1 MPMESQGRTRGA
13 VRRGV
18 QRSRHAAHRVRNW
31 SATVRGRLILAGAG
45 VAALIVLSLA
55 LIGLPHVFRGPTVHS
70 FAGDIGAS
78 TAAHVQAVESATGVR
93 LVPGTIADVMVD
105 GDAFFPRLWADLRE
119 AERTIAI
126 VAYYWGNGAVLD
138 TTARILAKRARAGV
152 AVRVVYDAFGA
163 GDLAPMY
170 FDSLRAAG
178 VRLAEFRPLRWY
190 SLDRATHRTHVRA
203 VVIDGRVGY
212 TGGFGIDDKW
222 LGDGSS
228 PGHWH
233 ETNVRFTGPA
243 VTQLE
248 AAFVAHWAEAAGELL
263 AAPPADSTAAPL
275 PAAAGAGE
283 PLSGIIHSP
292 AGIGSSRAE
301 RLLALSVAVARRRL
315 WITNA
320 YFVPDDDFV
329 RMLTGA
335 AARGVDVRVLTNGS
349 GTDVK
354 STWYA
359 GRFRYRQLLEGGVR
373 IFEFQ
378 PTVLHAKTLLADD
391 AWVGLGTVN
400 FDNRSLAYNDEVA
413 FLALDTRLGLRMDS
427 LFRADAARSREIT
440 LDEFRRRPRLQ
451 RLLEWASSLVAALL

>member
-1 MPMESQGRTRGA
+1 MASEGRTPGA
-13 VRRGV
+13 VRRSV
-18 QRSRHAAHRVRNW
+18 EKSRHAAHRVRSW
-31 SATVRGRLILAGAG
+31 SATFRGRLVIAGAG
-45 VAALIVLSLA
+45 MAALVVLLLA
-55 LIGLPHVFRGPTVHS
+55 LIGLPHVFRGPTVRS
-70 FAGDIGAS
+70 FAGDIGAA
-78 TAAHVQAVESATGVR
+78 TAARVRAVESATGVR
-93 LVPGTIADVMVD
+93 LVPGTIADVTVD
-105 GDAFFPRLWADLRE
+105 GDGFFPRLWADLRE

-126 VAYYWGNGAVLD
+126 VAYYWGGGAALD
-138 TTARILAKRARAGV
+138 TTAGILAERARAGV
-152 AVRVVYDAFGA
+152 AVHVVYDAFGA
-163 GDLAPMY
+163 GDLAPIY

-203 VVIDGRVGY
+203 IVIDGRVGY

-222 LGDGSS
+222 LGNGSS
-228 PGHWH
+228 PGHWR
-233 ETNVRFTGPA
+233 ETNIRFTGPA

-301 RLLALSVAVARRRL
+301 RLLALSIAVARQRL

-320 YFVPDDDFV
+320 YFVPADDFV
-329 RMLTGA
+329 RMLTEA
-335 AARGVDVRVLTNGS
+335 AARGVDVRLLTNGG

-354 STWYA
+354 TTWYA
-359 GRFRYRQLLEGGVR
+359 GRHRYEPLLEGGVR

-378 PTVLHAKTLLADD
+378 PTVMHAKTLLADD
-391 AWVGLGTVN
+391 AWVWIGTIN

-413 FLALDTRLGLRMDS
+413 FLALDARLALRMDS
-427 LFRADAARSREIT
+427 IFRADAGRSREIT
-440 LDEFRRRPRLQ
+440 LDEFRRRPRLR

>member
-18 QRSRHAAHRVRNW
+18 EKGRRAAHRVRSW
-31 SATVRGRLILAGAG
+31 SATIHGRLIIVGAG
-45 VAALIVLSLA
+45 LATLVILLFA

-70 FAGDIGAS
+70 WIGEVAAGTEAR
-78 TAAHVQAVESATGVR
+78 VRAVESATGVR
-93 LVPGTIADVMVD
+93 LAPGTNAEVMAD
-105 GDAFFPRLWADLRE
+105 GDAFFRRLWADLRA
-119 AERTIAI
+119 AEHTIAI
-126 VAYYWGNGAVLD
+126 VAYYWGGGAVLD
-138 TTARILAKRARAGV
+138 TTTRILAERARAGI
-152 AVRVVYDAFGA
+152 ATHVVYDAFGA
-163 GDLAPMY
+163 GDVPPAY

-178 VRLAEFRPLRWY
+178 VRLEQFRPLRWF

-212 TGGFGIDDKW
+212 TGGFGLDDKW

-228 PGHWH
+228 PGHWR

-248 AAFVAHWAEAAGELL
+248 AAFIAHWAEAAGELIVGTDGGPL
-263 AAPPADSTAAPL
+263 RAAP
-275 PAAAGAGE
+275 AGAGQL
-283 PLSGIIHSP
+283 PLAGVIHSP
-292 AGIGSSRAE
+292 AGVGSSRAE
-301 RLLALSVAVARRRL
+301 RLLALSVAVARHRL

-320 YFVPDDDFV
+320 YFVPDDDYV

-335 AARGVDVRVLTNGS
+335 AARGVDVRVLTNGG

-413 FLALDTRLGLRMDS
+413 FLALDSGLAMRMDS

>member
-1 MPMESQGRTRGA
+1 
-13 VRRGV
+13 
-18 QRSRHAAHRVRNW
+18 
-31 SATVRGRLILAGAG
+31 
-45 VAALIVLSLA
+45 
-55 LIGLPHVFRGPTVHS
+55 
-70 FAGDIGAS
+70 
-78 TAAHVQAVESATGVR
+78 
-93 LVPGTIADVMVD
+93 
-105 GDAFFPRLWADLRE
+105 
-119 AERTIAI
+119 
-126 VAYYWGNGAVLD
+126 
-138 TTARILAKRARAGV
+138 
-152 AVRVVYDAFGA
+152 
-163 GDLAPMY
+163 
-170 FDSLRAAG
+170 
-178 VRLAEFRPLRWY
+178 
-190 SLDRATHRTHVRA
+190 
-203 VVIDGRVGY
+203 
-212 TGGFGIDDKW
+212 
-222 LGDGSS
+222 
-228 PGHWH
+228 
-233 ETNVRFTGPA
+233 
-243 VTQLE
+243 
-248 AAFVAHWAEAAGELL
+248 
-263 AAPPADSTAAPL
+263 
-275 PAAAGAGE
+275 
-283 PLSGIIHSP
+283 
-292 AGIGSSRAE
+292 
-301 RLLALSVAVARRRL
+301 VAVARRRL